1 MRSRLR
7 RYWPALKAVL
17 AAAILFTIGRQ
28 FWRDLQEPELWR
40 RPLHPGWL
48 LLSALLYLLWMGSSA
63 LYWYRLLGHLG
74 QRPPAGAA
82 LRAYYVGHLGKYL
95 PGKAWA
101 LFLRASLI
109 RGGGVRL
116 GLATLT
122 SLYEVLTTMASGAL
136 VAVVLFAL
144 LAPDTGVTL
153 DRATLRRLLQLQ
165 APAATVLERWVAV
178 PLALLLLVPLLLVL
192 LPPAFNRLV
201 HHLALPFR
209 EQEAAR
215 LPPIRLG
222 YLVEGLLLT
231 AVGWLVLGAS
241 LGAALCGILGPDLA
255 WSAEG
260 AGRLPAIIGLSYV
273 AGFVILVAPGGL
285 GVREFFLRLFLTP
298 ELLAM
303 GLLTKNAEGTAALTA
318 LVLRLVWTLAELP
331 LAAVLYKLP
340 QRSSVSSQ
348 KSEVLGPKSEVLG
361 PKSEIRGQRSAQGGV
376 QGEGGGTG
384 DGLRSADG

>member
-7 RYWPALKAVL
+7 RYWPALKALL
-17 AAAILFTIGRQ
+17 AAAILFVIGRQ
-28 FWRDLQEPELWR
+28 FWRDLQDPELWT

-74 QRPPAGAA
+74 QRPPFGAA
-82 LRAYYVGHLGKYL
+82 LRAYYIGHLGKYL

-116 GLATLT
+116 GLATMT

-144 LAPDTGVTL
+144 LAPDTGAGLNRDTL
-153 DRATLRRLLQLQ
+153 LRLLRLE
-165 APAATVLERWVAV
+165 APAGSALERRVSV
-178 PLALLLLVPLLLVL
+178 PLALLLAVPLLLVL
-192 LPPAFNRLV
+192 LPAAFNRLV
-201 HHLALPFR
+201 HTLSLPFR
-209 EQEAAR
+209 EEDAAR
-215 LPPIRLG
+215 LPQIRLG

-231 AVGWLVLGAS
+231 AVGWLLLGAS

-255 WSAEG
+255 WSPEL

-285 GVREFFLRLFLTP
+285 GVREFFLKLFLAP
-298 ELLAM
+298 ELLAL
-303 GLLTKNAEGTAALTA
+303 GLRPLENAEGTAVLTA

-331 LAAVLYKLP
+331 VAAVLYRLP
-340 QRSSVSSQ
+340 
-348 KSEVLGPKSEVLG
+348 LGA
-361 PKSEIRGQRSAQGGV
+361 ISAQP
-376 QGEGGGTG
+376 
-384 DGLRSADG
+384 SALSPQPSALSNPAPAPPPSP